1 MVANAAGLTADIGF
15 SRTNPPSPCAAE
27 VPDRTNRASPAQAL
41 PAQGSGTSNVVTDC
55 DPERRSLIVIL
66 SPFPGV
72 SDVTDEEL
80 AVVDTFPYVVSR
92 TSLM

>member
-1 MVANAAGLTADIGF
+1 MMPAERPIRVLVA
-15 SRTNPPSPCAAE
+15 
-27 VPDRTNRASPAQAL
+27 
-41 PAQGSGTSNVVTDC
+41 NVVTDC
-55 DPERRSLIVIL
+55 DPERRSVIVIL
-66 SPFPGV
+66 SAFPGV